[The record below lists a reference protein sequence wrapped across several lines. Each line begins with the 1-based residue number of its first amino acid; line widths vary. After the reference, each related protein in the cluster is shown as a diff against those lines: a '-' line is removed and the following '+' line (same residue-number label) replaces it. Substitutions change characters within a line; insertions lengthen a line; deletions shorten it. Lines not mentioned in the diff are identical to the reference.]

1 MRRWFTEPALRGQHP
16 LDLLND
22 LVVIQ
27 EVAAP
32 GCIAPAL
39 NGLRK
44 LGIVLDHSCDGP
56 LHGLIRAPA
65 GPGGKVV

>member
-1 MRRWFTEPALRGQHP
+1 
-16 LDLLND
+16 
-22 LVVIQ
+22 VIQ